1 MSHYKEVCQYGKV
14 HSQCRCPDPNKT
26 VKNVTCNMP
35 DSHKMSGESN
45 TPKVGYPLSGDTS
58 NPKPPLVGP
67 AAGAAPSEPEPPVA
81 KYRYTLVVT
90 GNSHDEILDEIF
102 MQTRGGYL
110 LDSDHYKRDEFR
122 VYGGN
127 KTTTLEHANPE
138 MTTERYKADLETWW
152 LNRKKAKEESDVRE
166 QRT

>member
-1 MSHYKEVCQYGKV
+1 MSHFKEVCEYGRV
-14 HSQCRCPDPNKT
+14 HSQCRCMDPSKT
-26 VKNVTCNMP
+26 VITIECTMP
-35 DSHKMSGESN
+35 EQHMPEETIACDI
-45 TPKVGYPLSGDTS
+45 
-58 NPKPPLVGP
+58 
-67 AAGAAPSEPEPPVA
+67 PEPPVA

-90 GNSHDEILDEIF
+90 GNSHDEILDEIL

-152 LNRKKAKEESDVRE
+152 QNRKKAKEESDVRE
-166 QRT
+166 QKT